1 MKRPEHPQ
9 PQFEREN
16 WQNLNGQWQF
26 ETDNFLSGRARGL
39 IEAKSLNNEITLPF
53 CPESALSG
61 IGNTDFI
68 NAVWYKRTVNISP
81 AQAEGRIFLHIG
93 CLLYTSREETE
104 Q

>member
-26 ETDNFLSGRARGL
+26 ETDNSLSGRARGL

-68 NAVWYKRTVNISP
+68 NAVWYKRTVNI
-81 AQAEGRIFLHIG
+81 
-93 CLLYTSREETE
+93 
-104 Q
+104 

>member
-61 IGNTDFI
+61 IGNTDLARSGGGQ
-68 NAVWYKRTVNISP
+68 NLSAYRRVR
-81 AQAEGRIFLHIG
+81 L
-93 CLLYTSREETE
+93 
-104 Q
+104 